1 MKRSASSVTPNVLAV
16 LTESTFL
23 VEIEWL
29 DQRMVQYGGMMVSRY
44 ITKLEEIRYGILD
57 DLWKYWAIKPLIYIY
72 SRARMTYVFVSAV
85 TVWSVGVQL

>member
-44 ITKLEEIRYGILD
+44 VTKLEEIRYGILD
-57 DLWKYWAIKPLIYIY
+57 NLWKYWAIKPYDLHLQ
-72 SRARMTYVFVSAV
+72 SARMTYVFVSAV